1 MSALLSLSDFLM
13 TVHSLSA
20 KPPKVHFR
28 QTAFVARMAS
38 SDAVL
43 EYLREIQDESITRL
57 YEENIWVVMAVLR
70 SLPQLARQVQPAT

>member
-1 MSALLSLSDFLM
+1 
-13 TVHSLSA
+13 
-20 KPPKVHFR
+20 
-28 QTAFVARMAS
+28 MAS

-43 EYLREIQDESITRL
+43 EYLREMPKKSITRL